1 MVRGGVMSAGKEPFS
16 ANSGWS
22 AQTRP
27 AVNALPSDVDLEF
40 VSQIGEVLMVHKFAI
55 DALMTKIRI
64 WSEEFDYTHEHDP
77 IEHITSRIKRP
88 EAILQKLRRRGLPVT
103 PISARENLDD
113 IAGIRVVCPFISD
126 VYLIDQLL
134 RRHDMTIVQ
143 TKDYIS
149 EPKANGYRSL
159 HLIMDVPVHLSD
171 RTELVTAELQL
182 RTIAMDF
189 WAAVEHEL
197 FYKSGGEVPQDFAA
211 ELKAAA
217 DSASDLDARMKAL
230 NERNKTRLGTTEP

>member
-1 MVRGGVMSAGKEPFS
+1 MSAGKEPFF

-22 AQTRP
+22 AQLRP
-27 AVNALPSDVDLEF
+27 AANALPSEVDLDF
-40 VSQIGEVLMVHKFAI
+40 VRQVGDVLMVHKFAI
-55 DALMTKIRI
+55 DSVMTKIRI

-88 EAILQKLRRRGLPVT
+88 EAIVQKLRRRGLPVT
-103 PISARENLDD
+103 PSSARENLDD

-143 TKDYIS
+143 IKDYIQN
-149 EPKANGYRSL
+149 PKPNGYRSL

-217 DSASDLDARMKAL
+217 DSAADLDARMKAL
-230 NERNKTRLGTTEP
+230 HERNKQRLGTAEL

>member
-1 MVRGGVMSAGKEPFS
+1 MMSAGREPFF
-16 ANSGWS
+16 AQPGWS
-22 AQTRP
+22 AQARSR
-27 AVNALPSDVDLEF
+27 ANALPSQVDLKF
-40 VSQIGEVLMVHKFAI
+40 VRQIGEVLMVHKFAI
-55 DALMTKIRI
+55 DSVMTKIRI

-88 EAILQKLRRRGLPVT
+88 EAIVQKLQRRGLPVNPT
-103 PISARENLDD
+103 SARDNLDD

-126 VYLIDQLL
+126 VYLIDELL
-134 RRHDMTIVQ
+134 RRHDMAVVQ

-149 EPKANGYRSL
+149 APKANGYRSL
-159 HLIMDVPVHLSD
+159 HLIMEVPVHLSD

-217 DSASDLDARMKAL
+217 DSASDLDARMKAMH
-230 NERNKTRLGTTEP
+230 ERNKERLGGPDR

>member
-1 MVRGGVMSAGKEPFS
+1 MSAGKEPFF

-22 AQTRP
+22 AQLRP
-27 AVNALPSDVDLEF
+27 AANALPSEVDLDF
-40 VSQIGEVLMVHKFAI
+40 VRQVGDVLMVHKFAI
-55 DALMTKIRI
+55 DSVMTKIRI

-88 EAILQKLRRRGLPVT
+88 EAIVQKLRRRGLPVT
-103 PISARENLDD
+103 PSSARENLDD

-143 TKDYIS
+143 IKDYIQN
-149 EPKANGYRSL
+149 PKPNGYRSL

-189 WAAVEHEL
+189 WAAVEHKL

-217 DSASDLDARMKAL
+217 DSAADLDARMKAL
-230 NERNKTRLGTTEP
+230 HERNKQRLGTAEL